1 MPLNLWIAMRD
12 SECRNVLAS
21 GSLDRDSLNLP
32 AWCRY
37 LPLKGSMTGA
47 LNTCND
53 IIVINKD
60 YMEVD
65 FSCTM
70 QCKCLALVLDD
81 PDIVDLFSAGKLTK
95 STTHNGYR
103 LYDTPIDS
111 AMCTTA
117 VISCV
122 IDVSLMSRLYYVG

>member
-37 LPLKGSMTGA
+37 LPLKASMTGA
-47 LNTCND
+47 LNTFKD
-53 IIVINKD
+53 SIVLDKD
-60 YMEVD
+60 DMDVD
-65 FSCTM
+65 ETGIM
-70 QCKCLALVLDD
+70 HCKCLELVLDD

-95 STTHNGYR
+95 STTHNGNR

-122 IDVSLMSRLYYVG
+122 IDVSLRSRLYYVG